1 MLKQP
6 VGLNVWNKFKGVG
19 TTIFLSNKIGESK
32 VHLPLHEQDWVM
44 TSVFG
49 KGVSQWGRNINCF
62 CNCGQSKKILKPLIL
77 VILSLIATISY
88 NVPS

>member
-19 TTIFLSNKIGESK
+19 TIIFLSNKIGESK

-44 TSVFG
+44 TSVCG
-49 KGVSQWGRNINCF
+49 EGVS
-62 CNCGQSKKILKPLIL
+62 
-77 VILSLIATISY
+77 
-88 NVPS
+88 